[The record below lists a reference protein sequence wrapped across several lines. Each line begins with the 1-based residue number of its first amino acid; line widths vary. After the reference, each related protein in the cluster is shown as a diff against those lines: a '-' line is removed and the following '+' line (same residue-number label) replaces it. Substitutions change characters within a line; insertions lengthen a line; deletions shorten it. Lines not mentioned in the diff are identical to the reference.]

1 MTSEKLVFRAHALRR
16 MFRRGIGLDEV
27 HQALSAGETIESYPQ
42 DIPYPSRLV
51 LGWSGNRALHIVTAD
66 NTEDRETIVITVY
79 EPDPAL
85 WNTDFRRRKP

>member
-27 HQALSAGETIESYPQ
+27 HQALSTGETIESYPQ